1 VSSATLSDSK
11 DRLTRFTI
19 KRVEKL
25 EREKQGN
32 KERKRSQRHT
42 ETPMMIPSVS
52 LKRY

>member
-1 VSSATLSDSK
+1 MSSATLLNSK

-19 KRVEKL
+19 KTVEKL

-32 KERKRSQRHT
+32 RERKRSRRDT
-42 ETPMMIPSVS
+42 KTPMMIPSVS